1 MRCPFC
7 EPEPTRIAFQKE
19 KCYALWDSFPVSI
32 GHLLLI
38 PYRHVA
44 SWFEATPEE
53 QLELFQSIE
62 QAKEIITA
70 KHQPDG
76 FNVGINI
83 GAAAGQTVPHLHVH
97 VIPRYQGDV
106 ADPRGGVR
114 YVIPDKANYLKDEPV
129 IVDDNLLRISHQHT
143 GRSNRI
149 SKIIRPESIGDAAL
163 VRGAPSPQ
171 QHDPL
176 LPHLCAG
183 LESSQS
189 ADLSVA
195 FIQRSGVELLR
206 PYLND
211 LLAKG
216 GRLRILTGDYL
227 SVTDPDSLLELLD
240 LEGDIQVRVFEA
252 REKSFHPKA
261 YLFHYPDGSGIVFV
275 GSSNLT
281 RTALHSGIE
290 WNYRVVK
297 TSDQSGFQAVQMAF
311 NDLWSHP
318 STCRVDTDWVEDY
331 RKRRV
336 ATTIT
341 REQISEETQLIPP
354 PEPNRIQQRAL
365 EALAKTRIAGN
376 RSGLVVLATGLG
388 KTWLAAF
395 DSVDPAFRRILFV
408 AHRDEILQQ
417 AIHTFRRIRPTS
429 RIGRYAG
436 VEKDLSADIVFASIQ
451 TIGKTQH
458 LQNFSPASFDYI
470 VVDEFHHASAPTY
483 RRLIQHFEPKFM
495 LGLTATPQR
504 SDGGDLLSLCDGNLV
519 YRCDLAD
526 GIQNDLLAPFR
537 YFGVPDEVDYTN
549 IPWRSSRFDEEA
561 LTLAIATQS
570 RARHTLEMFRKYK
583 AKRAIG
589 FCCSTRHADFMAEYF
604 REQGL
609 SAVAVHSGPLTA
621 PRASSLEK
629 LGNGELDIIFS
640 VDMFNE
646 GLDLPSID
654 TILMLRPTESTIV
667 WLQQFGRGLR
677 KSPDKEYVRVIDYI
691 GNHRSFLVKVR
702 SLLEPICG
710 LLSTDS
716 SIRDVLTKLQEQA
729 LELPAGC
736 EINYDL
742 QAIDTIQSMLR
753 SRQAYEAI
761 DVWMDDF
768 CEQHGRRATA
778 VEAFNAGFN
787 PRALH
792 STHGSWFSYLVT
804 RDDASPERQWLSKDE
819 RQAIE
824 RYSAL
829 LRDWSKTQMTK
840 SYKMLVLSSM
850 LQTKSL
856 HKGVG
861 LMTLV
866 EHFRRL
872 ANRSAA
878 IREDLGESLQDDK
891 RLGRMIRDNPIKA
904 WTSEKGSLSTTYF
917 EMKDGNFALNQTIDK
932 GLQAHFDELID
943 ELVQW
948 RLADYFQRDDRVE
961 RLGGIRCRVIQSG
974 GRPILKLPDR
984 DKNPGLP
991 IGWQS
996 VEAKGELYKAKFAK
1010 EFINVIKRSEDE
1022 SEDNELP
1029 ELLRSFFG
1037 PLAGQPGTRFTVML
1051 IPSSTGVW
1059 SLTDLSEQVDES

>member
-1 MRCPFC
+1 M
-7 EPEPTRIAFQKE
+7 
-19 KCYALWDSFPVSI
+19 SI

-38 PYRHVA
+38 PHRHVA
-44 SWFEATPEE
+44 SWFEASPEE

-70 KHQPDG
+70 RYQPDG

-83 GAAAGQTVPHLHVH
+83 GTAAGQTVPHLHIH

-114 YVIPDKANYLKDEPV
+114 YVIPEKANYLKDEPV
-129 IVDDNLLRISHQHT
+129 IIDEKLLRVSHQHT
-143 GRSNRI
+143 GSSNRVT
-149 SKIIRPESIGDAAL
+149 KIIRPESIGDAAL

-183 LESSQS
+183 LELSQS

-240 LEGDIQVRVFEA
+240 LEGDIKVRVFEA

-261 YLFHYPDGSGIVFV
+261 YLFHYPDGTGIAFV

-297 TSDQSGFQAVQMAF
+297 TNDLSGFHAVQMAF

-318 STCRVDTDWVEDY
+318 STCRVDVDWVEDY

-354 PEPNRIQQRAL
+354 PEPNRIQRRAL
-365 EALAKTRIAGN
+365 EALAKTRKAGN

-395 DSVDPAFRRILFV
+395 DSVDALFRHILFV

-429 RIGRYAG
+429 RIGRYTG
-436 VEKDLSADIVFASIQ
+436 IEKDFSADIVFASIQ

-458 LQNFSPASFDYI
+458 LQNFSPTAFDYI

-483 RRLIQHFEPKFM
+483 RRLIQHFEPRFM

-549 IPWRSSRFDEEA
+549 IPWRSSKFDEEA
-561 LTLAIATQS
+561 LTLAVATQS
-570 RARHTLEMFRKYK
+570 RARHTLEMFHKYK

-609 SAVAVHSGPLTA
+609 HAVAVHSGPLTA

-629 LGNGELDIIFS
+629 LASGELDIIFS

-646 GLDLPSID
+646 GLDLPNID
-654 TILMLRPTESTIV
+654 AILMLRPTESTIV

-677 KSPDKEYVRVIDYI
+677 KSPNKDHVRVIDYI

-716 SIRDVLTKLQEQA
+716 SIRDALSKIQEQT

-742 QAIDTIQSMLR
+742 KAIDTIHSMLR
-753 SRQAYEAI
+753 SRQAFEAI

-768 CEQHGRRATA
+768 REEHGRRAYA

-792 STHGSWFSYLVT
+792 STHGSWFGYLRA
-804 RDDASPERQWLSKDE
+804 RDEASPEKRWLTKGE
-819 RQAIE
+819 REVIE
-824 RYSAL
+824 RYAAM
-829 LRDWSKTQMTK
+829 LRDWSITPMTK
-840 SYKMLVLSSM
+840 SYKMLVLLSM
-850 LQTKSL
+850 LQSKTLHHGISL
-856 HKGVG
+856 VA
-861 LMTLV
+861 LI
-866 EHFRRL
+866 EQFRRL
-872 ANRSAA
+872 ANRSTA
-878 IREDLGESLQDDK
+878 IRDDLGESLLDDK

-904 WTSEKGSLSTTYF
+904 WTSDKSQRTTTYF
-917 EMKDGNFALNQTIDK
+917 EMKDQVLALNKRIDAEIQTPF
-932 GLQAHFDELID
+932 QELID

-948 RLADYFQRDDRVE
+948 RLAEYFQRDDRVE

-984 DKNPGLP
+984 NKNLALP
-991 IGWQS
+991 TGWQL
-996 VEAKGELYKAKFAK
+996 VEANGELFNAKFAK
-1010 EFINVIKRSEDE
+1010 QFINVLRRSKDK
-1022 SEDNELP
+1022 SEANVLP
-1029 ELLRSFFG
+1029 ELLRSLLG

-1051 IPSSTGVW
+1051 VPSSTGKW
-1059 SLTDLSEQVDES
+1059 SMTVSSDQIEEL

>member
-1 MRCPFC
+1 MI
-7 EPEPTRIAFQKE
+7 PE
-19 KCYALWDSFPVSI
+19 
-32 GHLLLI
+32 
-38 PYRHVA
+38 
-44 SWFEATPEE
+44 
-53 QLELFQSIE
+53 
-62 QAKEIITA
+62 
-70 KHQPDG
+70 
-76 FNVGINI
+76 
-83 GAAAGQTVPHLHVH
+83 
-97 VIPRYQGDV
+97 
-106 ADPRGGVR
+106 
-114 YVIPDKANYLKDEPV
+114 KANYLKNEPV
-129 IVDDNLLRISHQHT
+129 IIDKTYLRVSHQHT
-143 GRSNRI
+143 GSSSRVT
-149 SKIIRPESIGDAAL
+149 KIIRPESIGDAAL
-163 VRGAPSPQ
+163 VRGAPTPQ
-171 QHDPL
+171 QYDPL
-176 LPHLCAG
+176 LPHLCSG
-183 LESSQS
+183 LELSQS

-195 FIQRSGVELLR
+195 FIQKSGVELLR

-240 LEGDIQVRVFEA
+240 LEGDIQLRVFEA

-261 YLFHYPDGSGIVFV
+261 YLFHYPDGTGIAFV

-297 TSDQSGFQAVQMAF
+297 TSDQLGFHAVQMAF
-311 NDLWSHP
+311 DDLWSHP
-318 STCRVDTDWVEDY
+318 STCRVDADWVENY

-341 REQISEETQLIPP
+341 REQLSEESQLIPP
-354 PEPNRIQQRAL
+354 PEPNQIQQRAL
-365 EALAKTRIAGN
+365 EALLKTRRAGN

-395 DSVDPAFRRILFV
+395 DSVDADFKRLLFV

-417 AIHTFRRIRPTS
+417 AMRTFRRIRPTA
-429 RIGRYAG
+429 RMGRYAAT
-436 VEKDLSADIVFASIQ
+436 EKNLSADIVFASIQ

-458 LQNFSPASFDYI
+458 LQNFPPTSFDYI

-526 GIQNDLLAPFR
+526 GIQNDLLASFR
-537 YFGVPDEVDYTN
+537 YFGVQDEVDYTN
-549 IPWRSSRFDEEA
+549 IPWRSSKFDEEA

-570 RARHTLEMFRKYK
+570 RAQHTLEMYRKYK

-609 SAVAVHSGPLTA
+609 RAVAVHSGPLTA

-629 LGNGELDIIFS
+629 LDNGELDIIFS

-646 GLDLPSID
+646 GLDLPNID

-677 KSPDKEYVRVIDYI
+677 KSPDKEYISVIDYI

-702 SLLEPICG
+702 ALLEPICG
-710 LLSTDS
+710 LLSTDN
-716 SIRDVLTKLQEQA
+716 SIRGALSRLQQQE

-742 QAIDTIQSMLR
+742 QVIDTISSMLR
-753 SRQAYEAI
+753 SRQASEAI

-768 CEQHGRRATA
+768 REQHGRRASA

-787 PRALH
+787 PRAVH
-792 STHGSWFSYLVT
+792 STHGSWFGYLVE
-804 RDDASPERQWLSKDE
+804 RDEADPGKEWLTKDE
-819 RQAIE
+819 REVID
-824 RYSAL
+824 RYAGL
-829 LRDWSKTQMTK
+829 LRDWATTRMTK
-840 SYKMLVLSSM
+840 SYKMLVLASM
-850 LQTKSL
+850 LQANKLLEGISL
-856 HKGVG
+856 A
-861 LMTLV
+861 TLV
-866 EHFRRL
+866 EQFRRL
-872 ANRSAA
+872 ANRSAVVRDD
-878 IREDLGESLQDDK
+878 IGESLQDDK
-891 RLGRMIRDNPIKA
+891 LLGRMIRDNPIKA
-904 WTSEKGSLSTTYF
+904 WTGESNSRSTIFF
-917 EMKDGNFALNQTIDK
+917 EMKERIFSLNHRIDK
-932 GLQAHFDELID
+932 DLQQPFEHLID

-948 RLADYFQRDDRVE
+948 RLAEYFQRDDRVE
-961 RLGGIRCRVIQSG
+961 KLGGIRCRVMQSG

-984 DKNPGLP
+984 DKNPALP
-991 IGWQS
+991 MGWQM
-996 VEAKGELYKAKFAK
+996 VEVKGELFKAKFAK
-1010 EFINVIKRSEDE
+1010 QYVNVMRRSEDK
-1022 SEDNELP
+1022 SEANALP
-1029 ELLRSFFG
+1029 ELMRNLFG
-1037 PLAGQPGTRFTVML
+1037 PLAGQPGTRFTAML
-1051 IPSSTGVW
+1051 IPTSTGIW
-1059 SLTDLSEQVDES
+1059 SLMDVSEQVGEL

>member
-1 MRCPFC
+1 MICPFC
-7 EPEPTRIAFQKE
+7 EPESTRIAFHKE
-19 KCYALWDSFPVSI
+19 KCFALWDSFPVSV

-38 PYRHVA
+38 PHRHVA
-44 SWFEATPEE
+44 SWFEASREE
-53 QLELFQSIE
+53 QFELFQSIE

-83 GAAAGQTVPHLHVH
+83 GAAAGQTVPHLHIH

-114 YVIPDKANYLKDEPV
+114 YVIPEKANYLKDESV
-129 IVDDNLLRISHQHT
+129 IIDEKLLRVSHHHT
-143 GRSNRI
+143 GSSNRVT
-149 SKIIRPESIGDAAL
+149 KIIRPESIGDAAL

-171 QHDPL
+171 QQDPL

-183 LESSQS
+183 LELSQS

-195 FIQRSGVELLR
+195 FIQKSGVELLR

-261 YLFHYPDGSGIVFV
+261 YLFHYPDGTGTAFV

-281 RTALHSGIE
+281 RTALRSGIE
-290 WNYRVVK
+290 WNYRVIK
-297 TSDQSGFQAVQMAF
+297 TSDLSGFHAVQMAF

-318 STCRVDTDWVEDY
+318 STCHVDVDWVEDY

-341 REQISEETQLIPP
+341 REQISEENQLIPP
-354 PEPNRIQQRAL
+354 PEPNRIQRRAL
-365 EALAKTRIAGN
+365 EALARTRIAGN

-395 DSVDPAFRRILFV
+395 DSVDPEFRRILFV

-417 AIHTFRRIRPTS
+417 AIHTFRRIHPTS
-429 RIGRYAG
+429 RIGRYTG
-436 VEKDLSADIVFASIQ
+436 IEKDFSADFVFASIQ
-451 TIGKTQH
+451 TIGKIQH
-458 LQNFSPASFDYI
+458 LQNFSPTAFDYI

-537 YFGVPDEVDYTN
+537 YFGVADEVDYTN
-549 IPWRSSRFDEEA
+549 IPWRSSKFDEEA
-561 LTLAIATQS
+561 LTLAVATRS
-570 RARHTLEMFRKYK
+570 RARHTLEMFYKYR

-609 SAVAVHSGPLTA
+609 RAVAVHSGPLTA

-629 LGNGELDIIFS
+629 LASGELDIIFS

-646 GLDLPSID
+646 GLDIPNID
-654 TILMLRPTESTIV
+654 AILMLRPTESTIV

-677 KSPDKEYVRVIDYI
+677 KSHDKDYVRVIDYI
-691 GNHRSFLVKVR
+691 GNHRSFLVKVK

-716 SIRDVLTKLQEQA
+716 SVREVLSKLQERA

-742 QAIDTIQSMLR
+742 QAIDIIHSMLR
-753 SRQAYEAI
+753 SRQAFEAI

-768 CEQHGRRATA
+768 REEHGRRAFA

-792 STHGSWFSYLVT
+792 STHGSWFGYLMA
-804 RDDASPERQWLSKDE
+804 RDETSLEKRWLTKGERE
-819 RQAIE
+819 VIE
-824 RYSAL
+824 RYAAL
-829 LRDWSKTQMTK
+829 LRDWSITPMTK

-850 LQTKSL
+850 LQSKTLQNGISL
-856 HKGVG
+856 EA
-861 LMTLV
+861 LV
-866 EHFRRL
+866 EQFRRL

-878 IREDLGESLQDDK
+878 IRDDLGESLLDDK

-904 WTSEKGSLSTTYF
+904 WTSEKSQRTTTYF
-917 EMKDGNFALNQTIDK
+917 EMKDQVLAFNQRIDAE
-932 GLQAHFDELID
+932 LQLPFEELID
-943 ELVQW
+943 ELVKW
-948 RLADYFQRDDRVE
+948 RLAEYFRRDDRVE

-984 DKNPGLP
+984 NKNRAFPT
-991 IGWQS
+991 GWQL
-996 VEAKGELYKAKFAK
+996 VEANGELFNAKFAK
-1010 EFINVIKRSEDE
+1010 QFINVLRRHEDKSET
-1022 SEDNELP
+1022 NVLP
-1029 ELLRSFFG
+1029 ELLRSLLG

-1051 IPSSTGVW
+1051 IPSSTGKW
-1059 SLTDLSEQVDES
+1059 SLRISSDQIE